1 MKKVLIT
8 IVFVLAFA
16 LICGGVYLSLSGDDN
31 GKDKEKVT
39 EKSDFTCS
47 LEVEKLA
54 DYTVN
59 FIEEVYLTNGM
70 VTKSVPFVVIKC
82 NSLDVLKQFKD
93 TDDGKMGKV
102 YDEKALTIKYPNG
115 DPNIFKVENE
125 GDMLV
130 GKDDYISSYKT
141 AGYVCE

>member
-1 MKKVLIT
+1 MTEFFAFIKDLFQQIFSFVTDILKQTGVL
-8 IVFVLAFA
+8 
-16 LICGGVYLSLSGDDN
+16 
-31 GKDKEKVT
+31 DKEEVT

-47 LEVEKLA
+47 LEIEKLA

-59 FIEEVYLTNGM
+59 FIEEVYLTDGM

-93 TDDGKMGKV
+93 TDDGEMGKV